1 MQKYIVIVLFSFT
14 GHVRSYSSSPKIA
27 TIFESFMILN
37 LIKKLKLGLKKN
49 LNYDLNLLLNTNQQN
64 YKMIFNFYV
73 HIEQDIFL
81 YDLLFNHMK

>member
-37 LIKKLKLGLKKN
+37 LIKKLRGVAERPKLCLESITEYKSTKLQN
-49 LNYDLNLLLNTNQQN
+49 AVTIQLLCE
-64 YKMIFNFYV
+64 Y
-73 HIEQDIFL
+73 
-81 YDLLFNHMK
+81 

>member
-37 LIKKLKLGLKKN
+37 LIKKLKEVAEKPKLCLEFITEYKSTKLQN
-49 LNYDLNLLLNTNQQN
+49 AVTIQLLCE
-64 YKMIFNFYV
+64 Y
-73 HIEQDIFL
+73 
-81 YDLLFNHMK
+81 